1 MSNLRKD
8 FNEKLDSF
16 ILDFGKLDQALS
28 QSTGSFF
35 PAHPDQHKLR
45 QKKLLKLKN
54 PKSSKAKPSS
64 LKTGKNS
71 KRLWRLNPLDQVPLE
86 SCFGLVGHEQQ

>member
-8 FNEKLDSF
+8 FNEKPDSF

-35 PAHPDQHKLR
+35 SAHPDQHKLNTKSSWNSKIQSHQR
-45 QKKLLKLKN
+45 QK
-54 PKSSKAKPSS
+54 P
-64 LKTGKNS
+64 
-71 KRLWRLNPLDQVPLE
+71 
-86 SCFGLVGHEQQ
+86 

>member
-35 PAHPDQHKLR
+35 PAHQDQHKLR
-45 QKKLLKLKN
+45 HKKLLKLKN

-71 KRLWRLNPLDQVPLE
+71 RGYGD
-86 SCFGLVGHEQQ
+86 